1 MATKTFKLRPK
12 AESDL
17 VDIYHYSLNEW
28 GSARTDS
35 YLRDLSNAFQQLAD
49 NHALGRDY
57 SHVRPDLRAYSVLS
71 HVIFYKPTSSTA

>member
-17 VDIYHYSLNEW
+17 VDIYQYSLNEW

-35 YLRDLSNAFQQLAD
+35 YLKDLSNAFQQLAD
-49 NHALGRDY
+49 KYALGTRLQ
-57 SHVRPDLRAYSVLS
+57 SRAARPSCLQRTFTCGFL
-71 HVIFYKPTSSTA
+71 